1 MTLLKPTLIVKR
13 LYVKSSSKVA
23 YNEDFHQGINIL
35 NGCNGG
41 GKTSVIQLLTY
52 GLGYEVNG
60 WKDEAKGCDTVYVGC
75 EINGE
80 PLTLRRFNTDNEK
93 QSMDICFMPFENAIN
108 TDIENWN
115 NYPYAISSKESFSQK
130 LFAILGIP
138 EAKADANNNNI
149 TMHQILRL
157 LYSNQSNLSHA
168 LFNIEP
174 FDSAFKRESI
184 GNYLLGIYDNEQ
196 YDARIKQI
204 DEEKHLD
211 KVVNK
216 LQAIYSVIGKTTFSK
231 ELHTIDEQKRTFINA
246 ISQVNADIQIL
257 KEDTITSYVD
267 EKNETENQAVE
278 SIKVKAKLFECE
290 SELQSIEY
298 AIEDSKEFIA
308 ELLDKSNAIKDS
320 IIVGRTIPKIIF
332 KVCPSCF
339 KEIKKKDGA
348 CCHLCGEDDDGSS
361 NHINLLRM
369 KNEIDIQIRES
380 ERILNKKQI
389 KYKELLEFRKAL
401 RTQLRQHITKASAT
415 VIALNT
421 STESKIFDKYREIGE
436 IEEKIINLAKM
447 QELHESIGELT
458 EERNVRQNEVNRL
471 KALVELKQY
480 HFTKREPEIRE
491 TISEYLIQ
499 ILRTDNSAEDEFKNA
514 HTVYFDF
521 ASNTV
526 TINGKTSF
534 SESGSVYLNNAFHF
548 AIFLASLKKDY
559 LRIPRF
565 MILDGIENG
574 GMEDVRSQNFQRVI
588 SEMLS
593 DCDTQHQIIFATKS
607 ISSELDHE
615 KYIIGSKFAEDNRS
629 LNV

>member
-13 LYVKSSSKVA
+13 LYAKSASKVA
-23 YNEDFHQGINIL
+23 YNEEFHEGINIL
-35 NGCNGG
+35 SGCNGG

-52 GLGYEVNG
+52 GLGYEVNN
-60 WKDEAKGCDTVYVGC
+60 WKVEAKECNTVYVGL

-80 PLTLRRFNTDNEK
+80 PLTLRRFNTDSEK
-93 QSMDICFMPFENAIN
+93 QPMDICFMPFENAIK
-108 TDIENWN
+108 TDIENWS

-149 TMHQILRL
+149 TIHQILRL
-157 LYSNQSNLSHA
+157 LYNNQSNIADA

-184 GNYLLGIYDNEQ
+184 GNYLLGLYDNEQ
-196 YDARIKQI
+196 YNARIKQI
-204 DEEKHLD
+204 EEEKKLD
-211 KVVNK
+211 KVVAK
-216 LQAIYSVIGKTTFSK
+216 LQAIYSVIGKTTFAK
-231 ELHTIDEQKRTFINA
+231 ELHTIDEQKHKFIDKIA
-246 ISQVNADIQIL
+246 QVNEDIQVL
-257 KEDTITSYVD
+257 KEETIASYID

-278 SIKVKAKLFECE
+278 NIKAKAKLFECE

-298 AIEDSKEFIA
+298 TIEDSKEFIA
-308 ELLDKSNAIKDS
+308 ELLDKSTAIKDS
-320 IIVGRTIPKIIF
+320 IIVGNSIPKIFF

-339 KEIKKKDGA
+339 KEIKQKDAA
-348 CCHLCGEDDDGSS
+348 CCHVCGEEGDDT
-361 NHINLLRM
+361 NNNANLLRM

-389 KYKELLEFRKAL
+389 KYKELLELRKTL
-401 RTQLRQHITKASAT
+401 RTQLRRQITKAQAT
-415 VIALNT
+415 VIAVNT
-421 STESKIFDKYREIGE
+421 STESKVFDKYREIGE
-436 IEEKIINLAKM
+436 IEEKITNLARM

-458 EERNVRQNEVNRL
+458 EERNAHQTEVNRL
-471 KALVELKQY
+471 KGIVEQKKYQ
-480 HFTKREPEIRE
+480 FTKREPEIRK
-491 TISEYLIQ
+491 TISDYLIK
-499 ILRTDNSAEDEFKNA
+499 ILRADNSAEDEFKNA

-526 TINGKTSF
+526 AINGKTSF

-548 AIFLASLKKDY
+548 AIFLASIEKAY
-559 LRIPRF
+559 VRIPRF

-574 GMEDVRSQNFQRVI
+574 GMEDARSQNFQKVI
-588 SEMLS
+588 SEMLH

-607 ISSELDHE
+607 ISDILDRD
-615 KYIIGSKFAEDNRS
+615 KYVVGSKFTENNRS
-629 LNV
+629 LKV